1 MESEESSKGGFAFP
15 LSWESMLPWVRHLMR
30 SGLMSGILCDLQG
43 SRGRN
48 PAHGNLF
55 TRRQPAGPSHGQ
67 NRGGSQEGGFKPM
80 FQIGDKAVYPGH
92 GVGVIEAI
100 ETKQISGK
108 ELMFYILRVL
118 DNGMTIMIPRDNA
131 GAVGLRG
138 VIRKLEIPKVLQILK
153 DRDVEIDNQTWNRRY
168 REYMEKINTGSIF
181 EIAEVLRDLYLLRAE
196 KELSFGE
203 RKILDTAKN
212 LLVKELAI
220 VRDVKETDILR
231 EIKTIFGK
239 NF

>member
-1 MESEESSKGGFAFP
+1 
-15 LSWESMLPWVRHLMR
+15 
-30 SGLMSGILCDLQG
+30 
-43 SRGRN
+43 
-48 PAHGNLF
+48 
-55 TRRQPAGPSHGQ
+55 
-67 NRGGSQEGGFKPM
+67 M

-92 GVGVIEAI
+92 GVGVIESI

-108 ELMFYILRVL
+108 ELMFYILKIT

-131 GAVGLRG
+131 EAVGLRG

-153 DRDVEIDNQTWNRRY
+153 ARDVEIDTQTWNRRY

-181 EIAEVLRDLYLLRAE
+181 EIAEVIRDLHLLKNE

-212 LLVKELAI
+212 LLIKELAI
-220 VRDVKETDILR
+220 VRDVKESDIVK
-231 EIKTIFGK
+231 EIRTIFGRE
-239 NF
+239 F

>member
-1 MESEESSKGGFAFP
+1 
-15 LSWESMLPWVRHLMR
+15 
-30 SGLMSGILCDLQG
+30 
-43 SRGRN
+43 
-48 PAHGNLF
+48 
-55 TRRQPAGPSHGQ
+55 
-67 NRGGSQEGGFKPM
+67 M
-80 FQIGDKAVYPGH
+80 FQVGDKAVYPGH

-100 ETKQISGK
+100 ETKQISGS

-118 DNGMTIMIPRDNA
+118 DNGMTIMIPRDNV

-138 VIRKLEIPKVLQILK
+138 VIRKLEIPKVLKILK

-181 EIAEVLRDLYLLRAE
+181 EIAEVLRDLYLLRTE

-203 RKILDTAKN
+203 RKILETAKN

-239 NF
+239 DF

>member
-1 MESEESSKGGFAFP
+1 
-15 LSWESMLPWVRHLMR
+15 
-30 SGLMSGILCDLQG
+30 
-43 SRGRN
+43 
-48 PAHGNLF
+48 
-55 TRRQPAGPSHGQ
+55 
-67 NRGGSQEGGFKPM
+67 M

-100 ETKQISGK
+100 ETKQISGR

-138 VIRKLEIPKVLQILK
+138 VIRKLEIPKVLRILR

-181 EIAEVLRDLYLLRAE
+181 EIAEVLRDLYLLRTE

>member
-1 MESEESSKGGFAFP
+1 MANRKQTTNAAELGNQGKGV
-15 LSWESMLPWVRHLMR
+15 LNS
-30 SGLMSGILCDLQG
+30 
-43 SRGRN
+43 
-48 PAHGNLF
+48 
-55 TRRQPAGPSHGQ
+55 
-67 NRGGSQEGGFKPM
+67 M

-92 GVGVIEAI
+92 GVGVIESI

-108 ELMFYILRVL
+108 ELMFYILRIT

-131 GAVGLRG
+131 DAVGLRG

-153 DRDVEIDNQTWNRRY
+153 ARDVEIDTQTWNRRY

-181 EIAEVLRDLYLLRAE
+181 EIAEVIRDLHLLKNE

-212 LLVKELAI
+212 LLIKELAI
-220 VRDVKETDILR
+220 VRDVKESDIVK
-231 EIKTIFGK
+231 EIRTIFGRE
-239 NF
+239 F

>member
-1 MESEESSKGGFAFP
+1 MANRKQTTNAVDLGNQGKGV
-15 LSWESMLPWVRHLMR
+15 LNSL
-30 SGLMSGILCDLQG
+30 
-43 SRGRN
+43 
-48 PAHGNLF
+48 
-55 TRRQPAGPSHGQ
+55 
-67 NRGGSQEGGFKPM
+67 

-92 GVGVIEAI
+92 GVGVIESI

-108 ELMFYILRVL
+108 ELMFYILKIT

-131 GAVGLRG
+131 EAVGLRG

-153 DRDVEIDNQTWNRRY
+153 ARDVEIDTQTWNRRY

-181 EIAEVLRDLYLLRAE
+181 EIAEVIRDLHLLKNE

-212 LLVKELAI
+212 LLIKELAI
-220 VRDVKETDILR
+220 VRDVKESDIVK
-231 EIKTIFGK
+231 EIRTIFGRE
-239 NF
+239 F